1 VIQRVAYLSI
11 HTCPLARPGSGDAGG
26 MNVYIDGLA
35 RTMAKRGVQV
45 EVFTRQ
51 NETGG
56 QGVVEVAEGYRV
68 VHIDLGQG
76 DQDLLRTIGEFTD
89 GVLTWAAEND
99 AAYDLA
105 HSHYWLSGWA
115 GAILQDRLDVPL
127 AISFH
132 TLGRVKNATLR
143 DDDTPASLLRIATE
157 TEVIARA
164 GCVVSSTPAEA
175 AELMEHYGADPE
187 RLCMSPPGVDHST
200 FFPGDQTEARRAMGI
215 VEDGPLVVS
224 AGRIQP
230 LKGLDVAVRAF
241 ALVAARYPG
250 ARLLVVGGASGEM
263 GPSEMAATL
272 DLVAELGLADR
283 VSFHSPLPH
292 DQVPMAYRAADVL
305 VVPSRSESFG
315 LVAAEAQACGIP
327 VVASRVGGLVHVV
340 ADGETGFLVDGWEP
354 DDYAQAIDRIVGDPD
369 LAEAMASAAVI
380 RSARFSWSATA
391 DRLLELYAGLAAEQE
406 PSDNS

>member
-1 VIQRVAYLSI
+1 MIKRIAYLSI

-26 MNVYIDGLA
+26 MNVYVDGLA

-56 QGVVEVAEGYRV
+56 QGVVEVMDGYKV
-68 VHIDLGQG
+68 VHIHLGPDRSDLS
-76 DQDLLRTIGEFTD
+76 RTISEFTD

-99 AAYDLA
+99 AVYDA
-105 HSHYWLSGWA
+105 VHSHYWLSGWA
-115 GAILQDRLDVPL
+115 GVVLQDRLKVPL

-143 DDDTPASLLRIATE
+143 EDDTPASLFRIATE

-187 RLCMSPPGVDHST
+187 RLCMSPPGVDHSV
-200 FFPGDQTEARRAMGI
+200 FSPGERSAAREVLGI
-215 VEDGPLVVS
+215 GKDGPLVVFT
-224 AGRIQP
+224 GRIQP
-230 LKGLDVAVRAF
+230 LKGLDVAIRAF
-241 ALVAARYPG
+241 SHVAISHPEARM
-250 ARLLVVGGASGEM
+250 LVVGGASGEK
-263 GPSEMAATL
+263 GPSEMAAML

-283 VSFHSPLPH
+283 VSFHPPLPH
-292 DQVPMAYRAADVL
+292 DQVPVAYRAADVL
-305 VVPSRSESFG
+305 VAPSRSESFG

-327 VVASRVGGLVHVV
+327 VVAARVGGLEHVV
-340 ADGETGFLVDGWEP
+340 ADGETGFLIEGWEP
-354 DDYAQAIDRIVGDPD
+354 VDYADAIGKILSDPV
-369 LAEAMASAAVI
+369 LAAAMSAAAVT
-380 RSARFSWSATA
+380 RSSRFSWSATA
-391 DRLLELYAGLAAEQE
+391 DRLLELYSGLASIE
-406 PSDNS
+406 PRNGTA